1 MNNFVII
8 HPDFYKSIQGKTTKE
23 RDKKRN
29 IVMEL
34 YFYLMSCPNGLGSY
48 TALPNLCRN
57 SGIRR
62 AHMLEVINESGIF
75 HSPEDSDFFYSPQL
89 RRTLCLPPHPN
100 EAEREALK
108 EYRFGDLKEMG
119 KQLKKRLKS
128 SGNKLIKNHQL
139 CKCVSQPAEDEESP
153 YNIDRDREIKDTYPS
168 PTSSSR
174 IAQPSDDDDDDII
187 LKIFKDY
194 HWLRMIER
202 HHDIPVSSDELVS
215 DIAATWF
222 REHCMAADKYPANE
236 QDAKRYFNNILRPGL
251 TVGQQLRQYITQ
263 EQQRRTSERQEEEE
277 PEHSVYEHIINGQR
291 YSYNYR
297 PLPPNA
303 PPQTNMRTE
312 WSYRFHRWI
321 PLDQYDVEE
330 EQKRRREENE

>member
-1 MNNFVII
+1 MNNFVMI

-62 AHMLEVINESGIF
+62 TQMLEVINESGIF

-119 KQLKKRLKS
+119 KALKKQMKNREKDAQ
-128 SGNKLIKNHQL
+128 KLTQM
-139 CKCVSQPAEDEESP
+139 SQCLLQHAEDEP
-153 YNIDRDREIKDTYPS
+153 PAYNKDRDREIKDRYPS
-168 PTSSSR
+168 PPSSSR
-174 IAQPSDDDDDDII
+174 NTRTLADDGDGVI
-187 LKIFKDY
+187 LRIFKDY

-202 HHDIPVSSDELVS
+202 HHDIPVASDELVS

-222 REHCMAADKYPANE
+222 QEHCMAADKHPATE

-251 TVGQQLRQYITQ
+251 TVGQQLRQYIAQ
-263 EQQRRTSERQEEEE
+263 ERQRRTSEQQEE
-277 PEHSVYEHIINGQR
+277 PERSVYEHLINGKR

-297 PLPPNA
+297 PLPSDA

-312 WSYRFHRWI
+312 WSYRFHQWI

-330 EQKRRREENE
+330 EQKRRKEENE

>member
-1 MNNFVII
+1 MI

-57 SGIRR
+57 CGIRR
-62 AHMLEVINESGIF
+62 TQMLEVINESGIF

-89 RRTLCLPPHPN
+89 RSTLCLPPHPN

-108 EYRFGDLKEMG
+108 EYRFSDLKEMG
-119 KQLKKRLKS
+119 KQLKKQMKNREKEAQ
-128 SGNKLIKNHQL
+128 KLTQVHQSVL
-139 CKCVSQPAEDEESP
+139 QYAEDEAPSL
-153 YNIDRDREIKDTYPS
+153 YKDRNRDKDNHPS
-168 PTSSSR
+168 PPSSSR
-174 IAQPSDDDDDDII
+174 ERQSCDDDVDGII
-187 LKIFKDY
+187 LRIFKDY
-194 HWLRMIER
+194 HWLRTIER
-202 HHDIPVSSDELVS
+202 HHDIPVASDELVS

-222 REHCMAADKYPANE
+222 LEHCMAADKHPATE

-251 TVGQQLRQYITQ
+251 AVGQQLRQYITQ
-263 EQQRRTSERQEEEE
+263 EQQRRMSEQQVEEEL
-277 PEHSVYEHIINGQR
+277 EHSVYEHIINGQR

-297 PLPPNA
+297 PLPADA

-312 WSYRFHRWI
+312 WSHRFHCWI
-321 PLDQYDVEE
+321 PLDEYDVEE
-330 EQKRRREENE
+330 EQKSQREENE

>member
-62 AHMLEVINESGIF
+62 AHMLEIINESGIF
-75 HSPEDSDFFYSPQL
+75 HSPEDSDFFYSPHL

-100 EAEREALK
+100 EAERDALK
-108 EYRFGDLKEMG
+108 EYRFRDLKELG
-119 KQLKKRLKS
+119 KQLKKHFKLKS
-128 SGNKLIKNHQL
+128 
-139 CKCVSQPAEDEESP
+139 VSQPTEYEASAL
-153 YNIDRDREIKDTYPS
+153 YIDKDREIEDKDYPS
-168 PTSSSR
+168 PPSSSR
-174 IAQPSDDDDDDII
+174 KRNATDGDADDII
-187 LKIFKDY
+187 LRIFKDY

-202 HHDIPVSSDELVS
+202 HHDIPVASDELVS
-215 DIAATWF
+215 DLAATWF
-222 REHCMAADKYPANE
+222 REHCLAADKHPATE

-251 TVGQQLRQYITQ
+251 AVGEQLRQYIHQ
-263 EQQRRTSERQEEEE
+263 EQQLTKEGQMKEEEQ
-277 PEHSVYEHIINGQR
+277 EHSVYEHVINGIR
-291 YSYNYR
+291 HSYNYR
-297 PLPPNA
+297 PLPPDA

-312 WSYRFHRWI
+312 WSYRYHRWI

-330 EQKRRREENE
+330 EQKRREEENE